1 MFRSNCPLKP
11 HLNPQSALSLSEQN
25 QPCNG
30 SSCVHNE
37 QGLLSSFLAPAA
49 NQRPIGRARTFPT
62 PRVSS
67 SPAIIRC
74 AEGGRERGAA
84 AVESNAQTE
93 VCHPRPI
100 TLASKPADL
109 NSLQTFR
116 PCQPKQKQSIV
127 SCIPLQC
134 HLQAYVLAISPSLP
148 NHPPTFLLS

>member
-93 VCHPRPI
+93 VCHPRPN

-109 NSLQTFR
+109 TSLQAF
-116 PCQPKQKQSIV
+116 
-127 SCIPLQC
+127 
-134 HLQAYVLAISPSLP
+134 Y
-148 NHPPTFLLS
+148 LLSAQTDTEQCLLHSVAMPSRSICPRHLT